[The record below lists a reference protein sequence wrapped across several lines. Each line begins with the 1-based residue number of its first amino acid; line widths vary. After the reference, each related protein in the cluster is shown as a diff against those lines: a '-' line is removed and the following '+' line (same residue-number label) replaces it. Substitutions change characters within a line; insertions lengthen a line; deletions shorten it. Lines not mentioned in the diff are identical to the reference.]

1 MLVLSLIVSAVL
13 LLAVNLAVRGK
24 HQIAAPIG
32 FCLTA
37 VFAPMC
43 IMITLPTVLLQAAL
57 LCAALL
63 VLAIPH
69 RGKRLYLPVSVAV
82 TLIAYGVTTWYTLA
96 QFQQL
101 QQRFPVESL
110 EARLPP
116 RPPSSPPRLASS
128 TRLDELETV
137 IEMKQN
143 QDWLSGV
150 RRGALRRLHTDRVG
164 YFTRSYGFGVGRMMI
179 MNDEYVLKS
188 GARNSPP
195 ITQPN
200 RTPNASPPDKWEPV
214 AGSGFGTLHEA
225 SVLDFVNP
233 AGFGV
238 FEDRRHVIGFQRH
251 GFSEVPGPEERW
263 AVETIDLV
271 GLLLHDEPLAYV
283 SKNLPRMDELR
294 AAPTRPLD
302 SFETQGLAT
311 LRKGEEL
318 FVRGSETRVRMLG
331 AIRSTKQCL
340 DCHGGARGDLLGAF
354 SYSLRR
360 GN

>member
-13 LLAVNLAVRGK
+13 LIAVNIAVRGS
-24 HQIAAPIG
+24 HPVGATIVYSV
-32 FCLTA
+32 TA
-37 VFAPMC
+37 VLAPLC
-43 IMITLPTVLLQAAL
+43 VVAALPTVLLQAVL

-63 VLAIPH
+63 LLLIPN

-82 TLIAYGVTTWYTLA
+82 TLIAYGITTWYALE
-96 QFQQL
+96 QNQQL
-101 QQRFPVESL
+101 RQRFPIESL
-110 EARLPP
+110 EARLPA
-116 RPPSSPPRLASS
+116 RPPSSPPHLAE
-128 TRLDELETV
+128 TARFDDLEATLDLH
-137 IEMKQN
+137 
-143 QDWLSGV
+143 V
-150 RRGALRRLHTDRVG
+150 RVNLARHQHALRRLHEDRVG
-164 YFTRSYGFGVGRMMI
+164 QFTNSFGFGVGRMAEFDDI
-179 MNDEYVLKS
+179 TILMNS
-188 GARNSPP
+188 QR
-195 ITQPN
+195 N
-200 RTPNASPPDKWEPV
+200 RTPIPQPGRGPNASPPDKWEPV

-238 FEDRRHVIGFQRH
+238 FENRRRVIGFQRH
-251 GFSEVPGPEERW
+251 GFSEVPGPQERW

-271 GLLLHDEPLAYV
+271 GLLLRDEPLAYV

-318 FVRGSETRVRMLG
+318 FVRGSETKVRMLG

>member
-13 LLAVNLAVRGK
+13 LIAVNIAVRGS
-24 HQIAAPIG
+24 HPVRATIVYSVMAVLAPLCVVAA
-32 FCLTA
+32 
-37 VFAPMC
+37 
-43 IMITLPTVLLQAAL
+43 LPTVMLQAVL

-63 VLAIPH
+63 LLLIPN

-82 TLIAYGVTTWYTLA
+82 TLIAYGITTWYALE
-96 QFQQL
+96 QNQQL
-101 QQRFPVESL
+101 RQRFPIESL
-110 EARLPP
+110 EARLPV
-116 RPPSSPPRLASS
+116 RPPSEAPKLANS
-128 TRLDELETV
+128 TQLHNLEAR
-137 IEMKQN
+137 IDMQ
-143 QDWLSGV
+143 QDWLSGA
-150 RRGALRRLHTDRVG
+150 RKDALRQLHKNRVG
-164 YFTRSYGFGVGRMMI
+164 QFADSYGFGVGRMLAF
-179 MNDEYVLKS
+179 NDAYVLKS
-188 GARNSPP
+188 GARDNAP
-195 ITQPN
+195 IPQPN

-238 FEDRRHVIGFQRH
+238 FENRHRVIGFQRH
-251 GFSEVPGPEERW
+251 GFSKVPGPEERW

-271 GLLLHDEPLAYV
+271 GLLLHDEPRAYV

-302 SFETQGLAT
+302 SFEAQGLVT

-331 AIRSTKQCL
+331 AIRGTKQCL